1 MGNGAAGLIDPVIR
15 EIVEG
20 EAPDPE
26 DFAFRRES
34 LDESLALVHKYKA

>member
-1 MGNGAAGLIDPVIR
+1 MGNVAAGLIDPVIR

-20 EAPDPE
+20 EDLDPE

-34 LDESLALVHKYKA
+34 LDETLALVHRYKA